1 MEKEKTDEK
10 QSCFMCGTDEN
21 QAVLLQA
28 RKEGDAFWVCVHCL
42 PVLIHG

>member
-1 MEKEKTDEK
+1 MEKEKKGDKE
-10 QSCFMCGTDEN
+10 SCFLCGTDES

-28 RKEGDAFWVCVHCL
+28 RKEGDLFWVCVHCL